1 MQRRRNVNF
10 DKMVHLNSKTKEKQ
24 NKKQLNS
31 IKRKRKLLQLVA
43 TKKKRKKTMS
53 DMSSIQKWSHLVF
66 QDVLGLR

>member
-10 DKMVHLNSKTKEKQ
+10 DKMVHLNSKTKRKTKQ
-24 NKKQLNS
+24 KTAQLDKKNNKFAPTGS
-31 IKRKRKLLQLVA
+31 D
-43 TKKKRKKTMS
+43 KKRKKTMS